1 MDLLKDWTLSVCIT
15 LIVASILSL
24 LNPNGK
30 MGRFYKIIISLFIF
44 LSFIAP
50 FIDTNFNVFNEFN
63 YDNKIIENSSN
74 NAMSELI
81 RVQISKVLTD
91 NKIEN
96 SSVIVNANK
105 IDDKIEITNVS
116 IAITD
121 DYEINAV
128 KNLVFKELGINA
140 EVHKIGD

>member
-44 LSFIAP
+44 LSFIVP
-50 FIDTNFNVFNEFN
+50 FKDTNFNVFNEFN

-121 DYEINAV
+121 DYEVNAV

>member
-50 FIDTNFNVFNEFN
+50 FKDTNFNVFNEFN

-81 RVQISKVLTD
+81 RVQISKTLTD

-96 SSVIVNANK
+96 SSVIVNVNK

-121 DYEINAV
+121 DYDVNAV